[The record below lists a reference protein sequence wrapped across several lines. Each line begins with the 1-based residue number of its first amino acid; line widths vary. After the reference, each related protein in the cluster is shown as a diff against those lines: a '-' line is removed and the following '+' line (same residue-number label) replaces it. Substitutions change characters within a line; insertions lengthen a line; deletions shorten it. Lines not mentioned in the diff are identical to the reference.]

1 MFVCPDCKVPL
12 EALYCKRCQFS
23 YSLTDGIP
31 VLLSR
36 DEKFQSAAKIGDQYD
51 DIYARHSDVWND
63 QGRTPEFVKYFAA
76 LLESLSASRVLEI
89 GCGEGYLL
97 SAINAAEKS
106 AIDISPEALRKAR
119 SRTKA
124 EFGVA
129 LAERLPFP
137 DATFDMVFS
146 VGVMEHFLD
155 DLEATGEIW
164 RVLRSGGLCATL
176 LHVDLS
182 SRQRLALKFSEYVF
196 PNFRPFALI
205 RWMLGKITSPI
216 IQPIQRRYTTQS
228 ARACLEASGLQVYR
242 VISKQSDSSAVLSGP
257 HVVIFLSRKAAPSG
271 ENSGTIID

>member
-1 MFVCPDCKVPL
+1 MHRTATKIPGGSTMFVCPDCKVPL
-12 EALYCKRCQFS
+12 DALYCKRCQSS

-129 LAERLPFP
+129 
-137 DATFDMVFS
+137 
-146 VGVMEHFLD
+146 
-155 DLEATGEIW
+155 
-164 RVLRSGGLCATL
+164 
-176 LHVDLS
+176 
-182 SRQRLALKFSEYVF
+182 
-196 PNFRPFALI
+196 
-205 RWMLGKITSPI
+205 
-216 IQPIQRRYTTQS
+216 
-228 ARACLEASGLQVYR
+228 
-242 VISKQSDSSAVLSGP
+242 
-257 HVVIFLSRKAAPSG
+257 
-271 ENSGTIID
+271 